1 MDWGVASSHADGN
14 GASGAAFGP
23 KQRRRQHLGRHVMAA
38 SADRSSSRPI
48 NWAVTAVVF
57 FAGSV
62 LLWADRTNF
71 SVAAAA
77 WAKEFG
83 WTPAT
88 IGMMLS
94 AFSLGYLILQPVG
107 GWIADKAGARRTLA
121 ASMAGWSLWVLLT
134 PIAPTVLWITATF
147 RVLLG
152 AFEAPYIPASV
163 AAVARAIPSVSRR
176 GRFSAFVQSGAQ
188 LGPAA
193 GVFFAGVIL
202 STTGSATY
210 IFLIFGLIGLVG
222 AAAWWSYARNFDDP
236 VPHGAHAE
244 TDEAKERAAQAP
256 VANRLLIASPALWPF
271 YIGYFALPYCQYL
284 FLTWLPQYL
293 SHYRHIPLLQA
304 SALSALPFIAAFV
317 AVNFAG
323 WAMDW
328 LAAAGWTKGGF
339 HRKLFVGLGAAIYA
353 VTTLIAATTESNTLA
368 VTMIII
374 ANAGLSF
381 YVIPFWTTCTDI
393 APNQTGTL
401 GGVMNFFGIVGATLS
416 PYGTGLIA
424 QATGAFVAPLV
435 LAVVIMLV
443 GATTMILL
451 FRYRPLSELVA
462 QPLPA
467 AKVAAKT

>member
-1 MDWGVASSHADGN
+1 MSASDN
-14 GASGAAFGP
+14 
-23 KQRRRQHLGRHVMAA
+23 RI
-38 SADRSSSRPI
+38 SARPI
-48 NWAVTAVVF
+48 SFGVTATVF

-77 WAKEFG
+77 WAKEYA
-83 WTPAT
+83 WKPAT

-107 GWIADKAGARRTLA
+107 GWIADKVGARRTLA
-121 ASMAGWSLWVLLT
+121 GSMAGWSLWVLLT
-134 PIAPTVLWITATF
+134 PIAPSVLWLTALW

-152 AFEAPYIPASV
+152 AFEGPYIPASV
-163 AAVARAIPSVSRR
+163 AAVARAVPDVTKR

-202 STTGSATY
+202 STTGSAVW
-210 IFLIFGLIGLVG
+210 IFVIFGLVGLVS

-236 VPHGAHAE
+236 VPEGQHSQTA
-244 TDEAKERAAQAP
+244 EAKARAAQAP
-256 VANRLLIASPALWPF
+256 VPIRQLLTTPALWPF
-271 YIGYFALPYCQYL
+271 YVGYFALPYCQYL

-293 SHYRHIPLLQA
+293 THYRHIPLIQA
-304 SALSALPFIAAFV
+304 SSLSALPFLVAFV

-323 WAMDW
+323 WGMDW
-328 LAAAGWTKGGF
+328 LASAGWTKGGF
-339 HRKLFVGLGAAIYA
+339 HRKLFVGLGAIIYA
-353 VTTLIAATTESNTLA
+353 GTTLIAATTESNTLA

-381 YVIPFWTTCTDI
+381 YVVPFWTTCTDI

-401 GGVMNFFGIVGATLS
+401 SGLMNFFGILGATLS
-416 PYGTGLIA
+416 PYLTGVIA

-435 LAVVIMLV
+435 LAVCIMLV
-443 GATTMILL
+443 ASATMIL
-451 FRYRPLSELVA
+451 FFPYRSLSELVGKA
-462 QPLPA
+462 PSQQAKLA
-467 AKVAAKT
+467 A

>member
-1 MDWGVASSHADGN
+1 MTAST
-14 GASGAAFGP
+14 
-23 KQRRRQHLGRHVMAA
+23 
-38 SADRSSSRPI
+38 DRSLSRPI
-48 NWAVTAVVF
+48 NWAVTVVVF

-94 AFSLGYLILQPVG
+94 AFSLGYLILQPIG

-121 ASMAGWSLWVLLT
+121 ALMAGWSLWVLLT
-134 PIAPTVLWITATF
+134 PIAPTMLWLTATF

-163 AAVARAIPSVSRR
+163 AAVARAIPSVTRR

-193 GVFFAGVIL
+193 GVFFAGIIL
-202 STTGSATY
+202 SMTGSATY
-210 IFLIFGLIGLVG
+210 IFLIFGLIGLLG

-236 VPHGAHAE
+236 MPRGAHAE

-256 VANRLLIASPALWPF
+256 VPNRLLIASPALWPF

-293 SHYRHIPLLQA
+293 SHYRHIPLVQA
-304 SALSALPFIAAFV
+304 SALSALPFLVAFL
-317 AVNFAG
+317 ASNFTG

-339 HRKLFVGLGAAIYA
+339 HRKLFVGLGAVIYA
-353 VTTLIAATTESNTLA
+353 ITTLIAATTESNTLA
-368 VTMIII
+368 VIMIII

-381 YVIPFWTTCTDI
+381 YVVPFWTTCTDI

-424 QATGAFVAPLV
+424 QATGTFVAPLV

-443 GATTMILL
+443 AATTMIL
-451 FRYRPLSELVA
+451 FFHYRPLSELVA
-462 QPLPA
+462 QSLPT
-467 AKVAAKT
+467 AKLAAKT

>member
-1 MDWGVASSHADGN
+1 MSASDN
-14 GASGAAFGP
+14 
-23 KQRRRQHLGRHVMAA
+23 RI
-38 SADRSSSRPI
+38 SARPI
-48 NWAVTAVVF
+48 SFGVTATVF

-77 WAKEFG
+77 WAKEYA
-83 WTPAT
+83 WKPAT

-107 GWIADKAGARRTLA
+107 GWIADKVGARRTLA
-121 ASMAGWSLWVLLT
+121 GSMAGWSLWVLLT
-134 PIAPTVLWITATF
+134 PIAPSVLWLTALW

-152 AFEAPYIPASV
+152 AFEGPYIPASV
-163 AAVARAIPSVSRR
+163 AAVARAVPDVTKR

-202 STTGSATY
+202 STTGSAVW
-210 IFLIFGLIGLVG
+210 IFVIFGLVGLIS

-236 VPHGAHAE
+236 VPEGQHSQTA
-244 TDEAKERAAQAP
+244 EAKARAAQAP
-256 VANRLLIASPALWPF
+256 VPIRQLLTTPALWPF
-271 YIGYFALPYCQYL
+271 YVGYFALPYCQYL

-293 SHYRHIPLLQA
+293 THYRHIPLIQA
-304 SALSALPFIAAFV
+304 SSLSALPFLVAFV

-323 WAMDW
+323 WGMDW
-328 LAAAGWTKGGF
+328 LASAGWTKGGF
-339 HRKLFVGLGAAIYA
+339 HRKLFVGLGAIIYA
-353 VTTLIAATTESNTLA
+353 GTTLIAATTESNTLA
-368 VTMIII
+368 ITMIII

-381 YVIPFWTTCTDI
+381 YVVPFWTTCTDI

-401 GGVMNFFGIVGATLS
+401 SGLMNFFGILGATLS
-416 PYGTGLIA
+416 PYLTGVIA

-435 LAVVIMLV
+435 LAVCIMLV
-443 GATTMILL
+443 ASATMIL
-451 FRYRPLSELVA
+451 FFPYRSLSELVGKA
-462 QPLPA
+462 PSQQAKLA
-467 AKVAAKT
+467 A

>member
-1 MDWGVASSHADGN
+1 MTAST
-14 GASGAAFGP
+14 
-23 KQRRRQHLGRHVMAA
+23 
-38 SADRSSSRPI
+38 DRSSSRPI
-48 NWAVTAVVF
+48 NWTVTVVVF

-121 ASMAGWSLWVLLT
+121 ASMAGWSVWVLLT
-134 PIAPTVLWITATF
+134 PIAPTILWLTATF

-163 AAVARAIPSVSRR
+163 AAVARAIPSVTRR

-202 STTGSATY
+202 SVTGSPTY
-210 IFLIFGLIGLVG
+210 IFLIFGLVGLLA
-222 AAAWWSYARNFDDP
+222 AAAWWSYARHFDDP
-236 VPHGAHAE
+236 VPRGADAE

-256 VANRLLIASPALWPF
+256 VPNRLLIASPALWPF

-293 SHYRHIPLLQA
+293 SHYRHIPLVQA
-304 SALSALPFIAAFV
+304 SALSALPFLVAFL
-317 AVNFAG
+317 ASNFTG

-328 LAAAGWTKGGF
+328 LAAAGWTRGGF
-339 HRKLFVGLGAAIYA
+339 HRKLFVGLGAVIYA
-353 VTTLIAATTESNTLA
+353 VSTLIAATTESNTLA
-368 VTMIII
+368 VIMIIV

-381 YVIPFWTTCTDI
+381 YVVPYWTTCTDI

-401 GGVMNFFGIVGATLS
+401 GGVMNFFGIIGATLS

-443 GATTMILL
+443 AATTMILF
-451 FRYRPLSELVA
+451 FRYRPLGELVA
-462 QPLPA
+462 QPLPTA
-467 AKVAAKT
+467 NLAAKT

>member
-1 MDWGVASSHADGN
+1 
-14 GASGAAFGP
+14 
-23 KQRRRQHLGRHVMAA
+23 MAA
-38 SADRSSSRPI
+38 STDRSSSRPI
-48 NWAVTAVVF
+48 SWAVTATVF

-134 PIAPTVLWITATF
+134 PIAPAVLWLTATF

-163 AAVARAIPSVSRR
+163 AAVARAIPSVTRR

-210 IFLIFGLIGLVG
+210 IFLIFGLIGLLG

-236 VPHGAHAE
+236 MPHGAHAE

-256 VANRLLIASPALWPF
+256 VPNRLLIASPALWPF

-293 SHYRHIPLLQA
+293 SHYRHIPLVQA
-304 SALSALPFIAAFV
+304 SALSALPFLVAFL
-317 AVNFAG
+317 ASNFTG

-339 HRKLFVGLGAAIYA
+339 HRKLFVGLGAVTYAIS
-353 VTTLIAATTESNTLA
+353 TLIAATTESNTLA
-368 VTMIII
+368 VIMIII

-381 YVIPFWTTCTDI
+381 YVVPYWTTCTDI

-443 GATTMILL
+443 SATTMILL

-462 QPLPA
+462 QPPPA
-467 AKVAAKT
+467 AKLAAKT

>member
-1 MDWGVASSHADGN
+1 MPGSTESN
-14 GASGAAFGP
+14 GS
-23 KQRRRQHLGRHVMAA
+23 K
-38 SADRSSSRPI
+38 PI
-48 NWAVTAVVF
+48 NWGVTATVF
-57 FAGSV
+57 FCGSV

-77 WAKEFG
+77 WAKDYG
-83 WTPAT
+83 WSPST

-107 GWIADKAGARRTLA
+107 GWIADRFGPRRTLA

-134 PIAPTVLWITATF
+134 PVAPTVLWLTAIW

-152 AFEAPYIPASV
+152 AFEGPYIPASV
-163 AAVARAIPSVSRR
+163 AAVARAIPSITKR

-193 GVFFAGVIL
+193 GVFFAGMIL
-202 STTGSATY
+202 SATGSPTY
-210 IFLIFGLIGLVG
+210 IFVIFGLIGLVG
-222 AAAWWSYARNFDDP
+222 AAAWWSYARNFADP
-236 VPHGAHAE
+236 VPKGAHAE
-244 TDEAKERAAQAP
+244 TAEAKTRAAEPRVPNA
-256 VANRLLIASPALWPF
+256 ALLTTPALWPF

-293 SHYRHIPLLQA
+293 SHYRHIPLVQA
-304 SALSALPFIAAFV
+304 SALSALPFVVAFLG
-317 AVNFAG
+317 ANFAG

-353 VTTLIAATTESNTLA
+353 VCTLIAATTDSTTVA
-368 VTMIII
+368 VIMIIA

-381 YVIPFWTTCTDI
+381 YVVPFWTTCTDI

-401 GGVMNFFGIVGATLS
+401 GGLMNFFGIIGATLS
-416 PYGTGLIA
+416 PYGTGVIA
-424 QATGAFVAPLV
+424 EATGAFVAPLV
-435 LAVVIMLV
+435 LAVCIMLTA
-443 GATTMILL
+443 ATTMILL
-451 FRYRPLSELVA
+451 FHYRPLSEMVA
-462 QPLPA
+462 VAPRETKLA
-467 AKVAAKT
+467 A

>member
-1 MDWGVASSHADGN
+1 MSAST
-14 GASGAAFGP
+14 
-23 KQRRRQHLGRHVMAA
+23 
-38 SADRSSSRPI
+38 DRSSPRPI
-48 NWAVTAVVF
+48 SWTVTAVVF

-121 ASMAGWSLWVLLT
+121 ASMAGWSVWVLLT
-134 PIAPTVLWITATF
+134 PIAPTVLWLTATF

-163 AAVARAIPSVSRR
+163 AAVARAIPSVTRR

-210 IFLIFGLIGLVG
+210 IFLIFGLVGLAG

-293 SHYRHIPLLQA
+293 SHYRHIPLVQA
-304 SALSALPFIAAFV
+304 SALSALPFLVAFL
-317 AVNFAG
+317 ASNFTG

-328 LAAAGWTKGGF
+328 LAAAGWTRGGF

-368 VTMIII
+368 VIMIII

-381 YVIPFWTTCTDI
+381 YVVPFWTTCTDI

-443 GATTMILL
+443 ASTTMILF

-462 QPLPA
+462 HPLPTA
-467 AKVAAKT
+467 TLAAKT

>member
-1 MDWGVASSHADGN
+1 MTAST
-14 GASGAAFGP
+14 
-23 KQRRRQHLGRHVMAA
+23 
-38 SADRSSSRPI
+38 DRSSSRPI
-48 NWAVTAVVF
+48 NWTVTVVVF

-134 PIAPTVLWITATF
+134 PIAPTVLWLTATF

-163 AAVARAIPSVSRR
+163 AAVARAIPSVTRR

-202 STTGSATY
+202 SVTGSPTY
-210 IFLIFGLIGLVG
+210 IFLIFGLVGLVG
-222 AAAWWSYARNFDDP
+222 AAAWWSYARHFDDP
-236 VPHGAHAE
+236 VPRGADAE

-256 VANRLLIASPALWPF
+256 VPNRLLIASPALWPF

-293 SHYRHIPLLQA
+293 SHYRHIPLVQA
-304 SALSALPFIAAFV
+304 SALSALPFLVAFL
-317 AVNFAG
+317 ASNFTG

-328 LAAAGWTKGGF
+328 LAAAGWTRGGF
-339 HRKLFVGLGAAIYA
+339 HRKLFVGLGAVIYA
-353 VTTLIAATTESNTLA
+353 VSTLIAATTESNTLA
-368 VTMIII
+368 VIMIII

-381 YVIPFWTTCTDI
+381 YVVPFWTTCTDI

-443 GATTMILL
+443 ASTTMILF

-462 QPLPA
+462 HPLPA
-467 AKVAAKT
+467 ATLAAKT

>member
-1 MDWGVASSHADGN
+1 MSAST
-14 GASGAAFGP
+14 
-23 KQRRRQHLGRHVMAA
+23 
-38 SADRSSSRPI
+38 DRSSSRPI
-48 NWAVTAVVF
+48 NWPVTVIVF

-134 PIAPTVLWITATF
+134 PIAPAVLWLTATF

-163 AAVARAIPSVSRR
+163 AAVARAIPSVTRR

-210 IFLIFGLIGLVG
+210 IFLIFGLVGLLG

-256 VANRLLIASPALWPF
+256 VRNRLLIASPALWPF

-293 SHYRHIPLLQA
+293 SHYRHIPLVQA
-304 SALSALPFIAAFV
+304 SALSALPFLVAFL
-317 AVNFAG
+317 ASNFTG

-339 HRKLFVGLGAAIYA
+339 HRKLFVGLGAVTYA
-353 VTTLIAATTESNTLA
+353 VSTLIAATTESNTLA
-368 VTMIII
+368 VIMIII

-381 YVIPFWTTCTDI
+381 YVVPYWTTCTDI

-443 GATTMILL
+443 SATTMILL

-467 AKVAAKT
+467 AKLAAKT

>member
-1 MDWGVASSHADGN
+1 M
-14 GASGAAFGP
+14 
-23 KQRRRQHLGRHVMAA
+23 
-38 SADRSSSRPI
+38 SSSTGRSQRPI
-48 NWAVTAVVF
+48 SWTVTATVF
-57 FAGSV
+57 FVGSI

-71 SVAAAA
+71 SVAGAA
-77 WAKEFG
+77 WADEFG
-83 WTPAT
+83 WTPST
-88 IGMMLS
+88 TGFMFSM
-94 AFSLGYLILQPVG
+94 FSLGYLILQPVG
-107 GWIADKAGARRTLA
+107 GWIADKFGPRRTLA
-121 ASMAGWSLWVLLT
+121 GAMAGWSVWVLLT
-134 PIAPTVLWITATF
+134 PIAPTVLWLTALF

-163 AAVARAIPSVSRR
+163 AAVARAIPSISRR

-193 GVFFAGVIL
+193 GVFFAGLIL
-202 STTGSATY
+202 SATGSATY
-210 IFLIFGLIGLVG
+210 IFVIFGVIGLIG
-222 AAAWWSYARNFDDP
+222 AAAWWGYARHFDDP
-236 VPHGAHAE
+236 LPQGAHAE
-244 TDEAKERAAQAP
+244 TEEAKARAAQAP
-256 VANRLLIASPALWPF
+256 VPNRALITSPALWPF

-304 SALSALPFIAAFV
+304 SALSALPFLAAFV

-323 WAMDW
+323 WGMDW
-328 LAAAGWTKGGF
+328 LAAAGWTRGGF
-339 HRKLFVGLGAAIYA
+339 HRKFFIGLGAAIYA
-353 VTTLIAATTESNTLA
+353 VTTLIAATTESNTVA
-368 VTMIII
+368 VIMIII

-416 PYGTGLIA
+416 PYGTGVIA

-443 GATTMILL
+443 GATTMILF

-462 QPLPA
+462 DVSPA
-467 AKVAAKT
+467 ASAAAKA

>member
-1 MDWGVASSHADGN
+1 MSAST
-14 GASGAAFGP
+14 
-23 KQRRRQHLGRHVMAA
+23 
-38 SADRSSSRPI
+38 DRSSPRPI
-48 NWAVTAVVF
+48 SWTVTAVVF

-121 ASMAGWSLWVLLT
+121 ASMAGWSVWVLLT
-134 PIAPTVLWITATF
+134 PIAPTVLWLTATF

-163 AAVARAIPSVSRR
+163 AAVARAIPSVTRR

-210 IFLIFGLIGLVG
+210 IFLIFGLVGLAG

-293 SHYRHIPLLQA
+293 SHYRHIPLVQA
-304 SALSALPFIAAFV
+304 SALSALPFLVAFL
-317 AVNFAG
+317 ASNFTG

-328 LAAAGWTKGGF
+328 LAAAGWTRGGF
-339 HRKLFVGLGAAIYA
+339 HRKLFVGLGATIYA

-368 VTMIII
+368 VIMIII

-381 YVIPFWTTCTDI
+381 YVVPFWTTCTDI

-443 GATTMILL
+443 ASTTMILF

-462 QPLPA
+462 HPLPTA
-467 AKVAAKT
+467 TLAAKT

>member
-1 MDWGVASSHADGN
+1 MSASTN
-14 GASGAAFGP
+14 
-23 KQRRRQHLGRHVMAA
+23 
-38 SADRSSSRPI
+38 RSSSRPI
-48 NWAVTAVVF
+48 NWTVTAVVF

-134 PIAPTVLWITATF
+134 PIAPAVLWLTATF

-152 AFEAPYIPASV
+152 VFEAPYIPASV
-163 AAVARAIPSVSRR
+163 AAVARAIPSVTRR

-193 GVFFAGVIL
+193 GVFFAGIIL

-210 IFLIFGLIGLVG
+210 IFLIFGLVGLLG
-222 AAAWWSYARNFDDP
+222 AVAWWSYARNFDDP

-256 VANRLLIASPALWPF
+256 VPNRLLIASPALWPF

-293 SHYRHIPLLQA
+293 SHYRHIPLVQA
-304 SALSALPFIAAFV
+304 SALSALPFLVAFL
-317 AVNFAG
+317 ASNFTG

-368 VTMIII
+368 VIMIII

-381 YVIPFWTTCTDI
+381 YVVPFWTTCTDI

-443 GATTMILL
+443 ASTTMILL

-467 AKVAAKT
+467 AKLAAKT

>member
-1 MDWGVASSHADGN
+1 MSAST
-14 GASGAAFGP
+14 
-23 KQRRRQHLGRHVMAA
+23 
-38 SADRSSSRPI
+38 DRSSSRPI
-48 NWAVTAVVF
+48 SWTVTAVVF

-121 ASMAGWSLWVLLT
+121 ASMAGWSVWVLLT
-134 PIAPTVLWITATF
+134 PIAPTVLWLTATF

-163 AAVARAIPSVSRR
+163 AAVARAIPSVTRR

-210 IFLIFGLIGLVG
+210 IFLIFGLVGLAG

-256 VANRLLIASPALWPF
+256 VPNRLLIASPALWPF

-293 SHYRHIPLLQA
+293 SHYRHIPLVQA
-304 SALSALPFIAAFV
+304 SALSALPFLVAFL
-317 AVNFAG
+317 ASNFTG

-328 LAAAGWTKGGF
+328 LAAAGWTRGGF

-368 VTMIII
+368 VIMIII

-381 YVIPFWTTCTDI
+381 YVVPFWTTCTDI

-424 QATGAFVAPLV
+424 QSTGAFVAPLV

-443 GATTMILL
+443 ASTTMILF
-451 FRYRPLSELVA
+451 FRYRHLSELVA
-462 QPLPA
+462 HPLPA
-467 AKVAAKT
+467 ATLAAKT